1 MSISDNDNDND
12 RVKITFEDADSSSE
26 DTEYAQDNS
35 EVYQT
40 EPIQV
45 IRKRIVDLSPSTT
58 SEDDEEEDENE
69 DEEPGGQEESS
80 LFKLLEK
87 QAIWMQKME
96 GNMDEIQ
103 TRLSTISR
111 QIQVLSILRSEVEL
125 LPTRV
130 GRILNRKR
138 EIDKKVKNSN
148 NKKLSGSK
156 VKKVKKIVKK
166 QKRK

>member
-40 EPIQV
+40 EPIQI

-69 DEEPGGQEESS
+69 DEEEPGGQEESS

-111 QIQVLSILRSEVEL
+111 QIQVLSILRSEVES

-130 GRILNRKR
+130 GGILNRKR
-138 EIDKKVKNSN
+138 EIVKKVKNSN

-156 VKKVKKIVKK
+156 VKKSKKNS
-166 QKRK
+166 

>member
-1 MSISDNDNDND
+1 MMSISDNDNDND

-40 EPIQV
+40 EPIQI

-69 DEEPGGQEESS
+69 DEEEPGGQEESS

-96 GNMDEIQ
+96 GNMDEIH

-111 QIQVLSILRSEVEL
+111 QIQVLSILRSEVES

-138 EIDKKVKNSN
+138 EIVKKVKNSY

-156 VKKVKKIVKK
+156 VKKSKKNS
-166 QKRK
+166 

>member
-26 DTEYAQDNS
+26 DTEYTQYNS
-35 EVYQT
+35 EVYQA

-45 IRKRIVDLSPSTT
+45 IRKRIVDLSLSTT

-69 DEEPGGQEESS
+69 DEEEPGGQEDSS

-96 GNMDEIQ
+96 GNIDEIQ

-111 QIQVLSILRSEVEL
+111 QIQVLSILRSEVES

-138 EIDKKVKNSN
+138 EIVKKVKNSN

-156 VKKVKKIVKK
+156 VKKSKENS
-166 QKRK
+166 